1 MERIAH
7 IAGAL
12 LLILPLAATGQT
24 ITFHESAYV
33 RGPEVM
39 LGEIADIDGDESGAW
54 AGMTVAAAAT
64 PQDSKRLR
72 TDLLLARLRSDGVD
86 TGAIEVRGPAVIEAT
101 TLHQELGAKTVA
113 DHLRA
118 YIEANMPWDAADALI
133 DVEDADDV
141 IILPE
146 GRVEVQWLPASAY
159 NWVGQGTFR
168 GTVLVDGR
176 QEQVLLRQVTLDAYV
191 PVVVATAEIQRGQW
205 LGPLDVRTEKRLLS
219 GMAEKSIPV
228 PDDITQ
234 FTARRAIHTGE
245 IITESALAPR
255 ILVKRRQL
263 VAVAA
268 RAGGLD
274 IQTQARAESDAAA
287 GDIITCTNIGSKETF
302 QGIVLNNGTV
312 YVP

>member
-1 MERIAH
+1 MRRIAH
-7 IAGAL
+7 MASAL
-12 LLILPLAATGQT
+12 FVWLPLAATGQT

-39 LGEIADIDGDESGAW
+39 LGEVADIAGDDAESW

-72 TDLLLARLRSDGVD
+72 ADLLLARLRAQGLD
-86 TGAIEVRGPAVIEAT
+86 TSAIEVRGSAVVEAT
-101 TLHQELGAKTVA
+101 TLHQELRARTVA

-118 YIEANMPWDAADALI
+118 YIEANMPWETADALI
-133 DVEDADDV
+133 DIEDTEGD

-159 NWVGQGTFR
+159 NWVGQGAFR

-176 QEQVLLRQVTLDAYV
+176 EETILQRRATLDAYV

-263 VAVAA
+263 VAVTA
-268 RAGGLD
+268 RAGRLD